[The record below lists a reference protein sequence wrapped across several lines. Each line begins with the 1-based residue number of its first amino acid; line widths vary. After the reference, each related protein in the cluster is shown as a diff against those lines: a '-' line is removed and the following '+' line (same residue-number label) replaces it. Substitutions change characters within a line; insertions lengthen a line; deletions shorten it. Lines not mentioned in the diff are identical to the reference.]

1 MDTTTNT
8 GIAVHARR
16 HGLARMPAF
25 ANLAAVTHFHRT
37 RPHVSGRLL
46 STSVSLLSSFATRSS
61 PYNESH
67 PEGRRSSPT
76 LPIAPGRRSAQ
87 PYTDVKIV
95 DSNRISSQDSLLS
108 TSKSSSTKS
117 CDSAYSPAHE
127 TSHTADRNPPQAN
140 SRHYDS
146 STANTQLAPAVN
158 ADFPDRRTHTIV
170 YGRLIPVVI
179 RPGRS
184 LGSNGQNL
192 AAPRN
197 TLTNATI
204 AVGARP
210 LLHTAQDFPFDLRR
224 SQVEAGRVSGAPLE
238 SEWDLPARSSSRL
251 TG

>member
-1 MDTTTNT
+1 MNT

-46 STSVSLLSSFATRSS
+46 STSVSSLSSFATKSS

-127 TSHTADRNPPQAN
+127 TSHTADRNPPQVTQDTTTRALQTP
-140 SRHYDS
+140 SWHQPSTPTSQIAAHTRS
-146 STANTQLAPAVN
+146 STA
-158 ADFPDRRTHTIV
+158 
-170 YGRLIPVVI
+170 G
-179 RPGRS
+179 
-184 LGSNGQNL
+184 
-192 AAPRN
+192 
-197 TLTNATI
+197 
-204 AVGARP
+204 
-210 LLHTAQDFPFDLRR
+210 
-224 SQVEAGRVSGAPLE
+224 
-238 SEWDLPARSSSRL
+238 
-251 TG
+251 